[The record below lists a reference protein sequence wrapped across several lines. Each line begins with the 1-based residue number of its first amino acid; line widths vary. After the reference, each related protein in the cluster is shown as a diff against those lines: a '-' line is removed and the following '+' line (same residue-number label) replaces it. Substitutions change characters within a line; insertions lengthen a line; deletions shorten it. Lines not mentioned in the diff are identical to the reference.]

1 MASYFLKIDG
11 VEGESQQDGHVGE
24 IEIEAYTWGEANA
37 GSAAHGGGGG
47 AGKVT
52 MQDFHFTMRSSKAS
66 PKLMLACATGQH
78 FKEATLTGLRS
89 GDRPQQFL
97 KYRLTDVLVSSYAID
112 GDPPHESR
120 PADQVSLDFARIELD
135 YTPQQPDGSAGT
147 PVHFGFDLRSN
158 RTV

>member
-11 VEGESQQDGHVGE
+11 IDGDSQQDGHAGE
-24 IEIEAYTWGEANA
+24 IEIESFSWGESNSGA
-37 GSAAHGGGGG
+37 AAHGGGGG
-47 AGKVT
+47 AGKVS

-78 FKEATLTGLRS
+78 FKEAVLVGLRS
-89 GDRPQQFL
+89 GERPQQFL
-97 KYRLTDVLVSSYAID
+97 KYRLTDVLVSRYQFA
-112 GDPPHESR
+112 GVPPRENLPS
-120 PADQVSLDFARIELD
+120 DQISLDFGKVEFD
-135 YTPQQPDGSAGT
+135 YTPQQPDGSAGA